1 MTRRSNGTFLP
12 GFSPGKP
19 RGVRNRL
26 AHQIFVDAFAHWCE
40 IEETSGKRKG
50 EIALELM
57 FREKPQEYCRLMSGL
72 LPKQFEHTAA
82 ELDLPDEELDELITS
97 LRRRLTEQQRIER
110 QSAVPVLRVMKEP
123 VQ

>member
-12 GFSPGKP
+12 GLSAGKP
-19 RGVRNRL
+19 KGTRNRL
-26 AHQIFVDAFAHWCE
+26 TAQFYEDVCAHWAE

-50 EIALELM
+50 VIALELL
-57 FREKPQEYCRLMSGL
+57 FREKPNEYCRLVASV
-72 LPKQFEHTAA
+72 LPKHFEWSAA
-82 ELDLPDEELDELITS
+82 ELNLPDEELDDLILS
-97 LRRRLTEQQRIER
+97 LRRRMDEHRAVER